1 MSFIF
6 RVYNIKDKELIQKT
20 NEIRTKAEKIASI
33 SPGVSIFECSDLASC
48 SYSRCRVWASIA
60 VIIALF
66 QLILSSLGREFNYDD
81 ISKRSMLSDTQQ
93 YKPFVSKVA
102 MALNIPIYPSL
113 DDLVKRYGAERFKD
127 RIEDRLERYKVLN
140 EHTAYE

>member
-33 SPGVSIFECSDLASC
+33 SPNVSVLNDSDLASC
-48 SYSRCRVWASIA
+48 SSSRGRVWVSLA
-60 VIIALF
+60 VNITPF
-66 QLILSSLGREFNYDD
+66 HLILSSLGREFNYDD
-81 ISKRSMLSDTQQ
+81 IPKRSMLSDTQQ
-93 YKPFVSKVA
+93 YTPLVSKVA

-113 DDLVKRYGAERFKD
+113 DELVKRYGGERFKE
-127 RIEDRLERYKVLN
+127 RIKDRLEKYKV
-140 EHTAYE
+140 